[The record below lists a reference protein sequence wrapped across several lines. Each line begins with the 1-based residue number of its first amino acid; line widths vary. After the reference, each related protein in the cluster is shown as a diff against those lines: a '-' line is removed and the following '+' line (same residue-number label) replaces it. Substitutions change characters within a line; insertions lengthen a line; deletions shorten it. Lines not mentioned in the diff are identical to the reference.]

1 MHDIQLDS
9 WIRVD
14 TQERIPA
21 PEHGNGLFQ
30 ALYFQ
35 QSLGPTV
42 NFQMNG
48 LLLKPDFFCVVKLVD
63 PGNCLDT

>member
-1 MHDIQLDS
+1 M
-9 WIRVD
+9 D

-21 PEHGNGLFQ
+21 PEHGDELFQ
-30 ALYFQ
+30 TLCFQ
-35 QSLGPTV
+35 QSLGSTA

-48 LLLKPDFFCVVKLVD
+48 LLLKPNFVCVVKLVD